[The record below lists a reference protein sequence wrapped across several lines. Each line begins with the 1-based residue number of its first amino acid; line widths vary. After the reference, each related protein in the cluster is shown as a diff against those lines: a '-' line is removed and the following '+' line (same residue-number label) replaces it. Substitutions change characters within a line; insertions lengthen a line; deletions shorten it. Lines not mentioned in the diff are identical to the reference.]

1 MILGAYR
8 EGKKQL
14 PRVLHISIARYNRNL
29 PKPGE
34 ALKFLVSIHEE
45 GTGISWQRN
54 VTVNQQDE
62 RFFLDK
68 TKDLYLWSLNTAL
81 TLKDVINITGQL
93 GERLYKVFIGPEGK
107 KILAD
112 IPPTAVLL
120 NVDETILNL
129 PWELISS
136 RGIVLVRQ
144 TPFGRLVTTRIVPK
158 TVRDPL
164 KEDNVVRILA
174 VANPTLDL
182 AAGEKEIE
190 ALREMQ
196 GDRHG
201 YSIDVKVLQ
210 RENATKSAFIKML
223 ATGNFDIIHF
233 SGHGLF
239 DPAAPEMSAIRFSDG
254 MLSADEVFN
263 LEWKSPPYIVFNSAC
278 ESGRA
283 AGGRRL
289 VSAKNNSNGLAAAFI
304 GAGVSAYAGYF
315 WPVTDTGASLFA
327 RAFYKTLFER
337 ENVGIAFLEARKYVI
352 RELGEYVDLT
362 GVSAVLYGDAASEH
376 RRDLA
381 KAV

>member
-8 EGKKQL
+8 KGKEQL
-14 PRVLHISIARYNRNL
+14 PRVLHISIARYDRNL

-45 GTGISWQRN
+45 GTGITWQRN

-68 TKDLYLWSLNTAL
+68 TKDLYLWSLNAAL
-81 TLKDVINITGQL
+81 TLKDVINVTSQL
-93 GERLYKVFIGPEGK
+93 GERLYKVFIGPEGE

-136 RGIVLVRQ
+136 RGIAIVQQ
-144 TPFGRLVTTRIVPK
+144 TPFGRLVTTRIIPRSY
-158 TVRDPL
+158 RDPL
-164 KEDNVVRILA
+164 NEDTVVRILA

-182 AAGEKEIE
+182 TAGEKEIE
-190 ALREMQ
+190 ALMELK

-210 RENATKSAFIKML
+210 RENATKSAFAKVL
-223 ATGNFDIIHF
+223 STGNFDIIHF

-254 MLSADEVFN
+254 MLSADEVFK
-263 LEWKSPPYIVFNSAC
+263 LEWKSPPYMVFNSAC

-289 VSAKNNSNGLAAAFI
+289 VSTKNNSNGLAAAFI
-304 GAGVSAYAGYF
+304 AAGVSAYAGYF
-315 WPVTDTGASLFA
+315 WPVTETGATLFT
-327 RAFYKTLFER
+327 RAFYNTLFER
-337 ENVGIAFLEARKYVI
+337 ENVGIAFLEARKYVL
-352 RELGEYVDLT
+352 RELGEVGDLT
-362 GVSAVLYGDAASEH
+362 GYSAALFGDAASGH

-381 KAV
+381 MAK